1 MEADVVVAK
10 AAVNLA
16 GDEVLSGV
24 LLHEVEAVGP
34 VQCAVYRLP
43 DRDGGGAEV
52 GGLPGLK
59 LGIED
64 GNGSAVIG
72 QRPPVAGLAA
82 ALREEGGLV
91 QRYGE
96 AAAAQR
102 LAGGD
107 GGGEVGTHGVFVI

>member
-1 MEADVVVAK
+1 MEADVVVAE
-10 AAVNLA
+10 AALNLA

-34 VQCAVYRLP
+34 VQCAIYRLP

-52 GGLPGLK
+52 GGRPGHK

-64 GNGSAVIG
+64 GDGSSVIG

-82 ALREEGGLV
+82 ALGEEGGLV

-96 AAAAQR
+96 AAALQR